1 MQRNAS
7 DPPAFD
13 PGVLLSGTAL
23 SGTAPTVLHD
33 ASPHRRGPR
42 PIPPGVPYHRVLAGE
57 KRRIG
62 RGILALVLLLG
73 GLFGFGGVLAA
84 LGSAIDEALGRVN
97 PIAGGTEFTPIYHAA
112 NLLSIALMIPW
123 SMFIQRWLYGV
134 KGASLHSVRSV
145 FRPAV
150 FGRAVLTLVPIWV
163 LYTTAFFLLSS
174 YTEGS
179 WRFSDLVAVF
189 VITLLLTPLQAA
201 GEEYNYRGVAFRVAA
216 SWGRGPR
223 AAMALGLAVS
233 SILFAAIHL
242 STDPWLN
249 LYYLTLG
256 VTFGLMTWRTGGLE
270 TSVVIHAANNTL
282 IYLIMI
288 VTHADPL
295 AGSDRSA
302 GAGSVVMLIP
312 CVLLVAI
319 IAVIWAR
326 TRRTGPALTPQH
338 SPSAR

>member
-1 MQRNAS
+1 MYRNDS
-7 DPPAFD
+7 NSPVFD
-13 PGVLLSGTAL
+13 PDALLPDN
-23 SGTAPTVLHD
+23 APTVLHD
-33 ASPHRRGPR
+33 ASQHRNGPR
-42 PIPPGVPYHRVLAGE
+42 PIPSGAPYHRVLAGE

-62 RGILALVLLLG
+62 RGILALVLLLV
-73 GLFGFGGVLAA
+73 GLFGFGGVLSA

-97 PIAGGTEFTPIYHAA
+97 PIAGGTEFTPIFQAA
-112 NLLSIALMIPW
+112 NLISIALMIPW

-134 KGASLHSVRSV
+134 KGSSLHSVLSA

-163 LYTTAFFLLSS
+163 LYMTVFFLLSP

-179 WRFSDLVAVF
+179 WQFSDLVGVF
-189 VITLLLTPLQAA
+189 VITLLLTPLQSA
-201 GEEYNYRGVAFRVAA
+201 GEEYGYRGLAFRVAA

-223 AAMALGLAVS
+223 TALVLGLAVS
-233 SILFAAIHL
+233 SVLFAAIHL

-249 LYYLTLG
+249 VYYLTLG
-256 VTFGLMTWRTGGLE
+256 VTFGLITWRTGGLE
-270 TSVVIHAANNTL
+270 TSVVIHAANNML
-282 IYLIMI
+282 AYLMMI

-302 GAGSVVMLIP
+302 GAGSIVMLIP

-319 IAVIWAR
+319 TAVIWAR
-326 TRRTGPALTPQH
+326 TRRTGPSLTP
-338 SPSAR
+338 

>member
-1 MQRNAS
+1 MHQDSFNS
-7 DPPAFD
+7 PAFD
-13 PGVLLSGTAL
+13 PGTLPPD
-23 SGTAPTVLHD
+23 TAPTVLYD
-33 ASPHRRGPR
+33 ASRDRRGPR
-42 PIPPGVPYHRVLAGE
+42 PVPPGVPYHLVLAGE

-62 RGILALVLLLG
+62 RGILALVLLLV
-73 GLFGFGGVLAA
+73 GLFGFGGVFAV

-97 PIAGGTEFTPIYHAA
+97 PIAGGTEFTPIFHAA
-112 NLLSIALMIPW
+112 NLISIALMIPW

-134 KGASLHSVRSV
+134 KGASLHSVLSV

-163 LYTTAFFLLSS
+163 LYMTVFFLLSP

-189 VITLLLTPLQAA
+189 VITLLLTPLQGA
-201 GEEYNYRGVAFRVAA
+201 GEEYGYRGLAFRVAA

-223 AAMALGLAVS
+223 TAMVLGLVVS

-270 TSVVIHAANNTL
+270 TAVVIHAANNTL
-282 IYLIMI
+282 AYLLGI

-302 GAGSVVMLIP
+302 GAGSIVMLIP

-319 IAVIWAR
+319 TAVIWAR
-326 TRRTGPALTPQH
+326 TRRTGPPLTPGNI
-338 SPSAR
+338 PSAR

>member
-1 MQRNAS
+1 MYRNDS
-7 DPPAFD
+7 NSPAFD
-13 PGVLLSGTAL
+13 PDALLPDN
-23 SGTAPTVLHD
+23 APTVLHD
-33 ASPHRRGPR
+33 ASQHRHGPR
-42 PIPPGVPYHRVLAGE
+42 PVPSGAPYHRVLAGK

-62 RGILALVLLLG
+62 RGILALVLLLV
-73 GLFGFGGVLAA
+73 GLFGFGGVLSA

-97 PIAGGTEFTPIYHAA
+97 PIAGGTEFTPIFHAA
-112 NLLSIALMIPW
+112 NLISIALMIPW

-134 KGASLHSVRSV
+134 KGSSLHSVLSA

-163 LYTTAFFLLSS
+163 LYMTVFFLLSP

-179 WRFSDLVAVF
+179 WQFSDLVAVF
-189 VITLLLTPLQAA
+189 VITLLLTPLQSA
-201 GEEYNYRGVAFRVAA
+201 GEEYGYRGLAFRVAA

-223 AAMALGLAVS
+223 TALVLGLAVS
-233 SILFAAIHL
+233 SVLFAAIHV

-249 LYYLTLG
+249 VCYLTLG
-256 VTFGLMTWRTGGLE
+256 VTFGLITWRTGGLE
-270 TSVVIHAANNTL
+270 TSVVIHAANNAL
-282 IYLIMI
+282 AYLMMI

-302 GAGSVVMLIP
+302 GAGSIVMLIP

-319 IAVIWAR
+319 TAVIWAR
-326 TRRTGPALTPQH
+326 TRRTGPPLTP
-338 SPSAR
+338 

>member
-1 MQRNAS
+1 MHS
-7 DPPAFD
+7 DSPVFD
-13 PGVLLSGTAL
+13 PGSLPPV
-23 SGTAPTVLHD
+23 TAPIVSHD
-33 ASPHRRGPR
+33 TSQLRRGPR

-57 KRRIG
+57 KRRVG
-62 RGILALVLLLG
+62 RGILALVLLLA
-73 GLFGFGGVLAA
+73 GLFGIGGVLSA
-84 LGSAIDEALGRVN
+84 LGSVIDQALGRVN
-97 PIAGGTEFTPIYHAA
+97 PIAGGTEFTPIFDAA
-112 NLLSIALMIPW
+112 NLIAIALMIPW
-123 SMFIQRWLYGV
+123 SMFVQRWLYGV
-134 KGASLHSVRSV
+134 KGSSLHFVLSA
-145 FRPAV
+145 FRLAV

-163 LYTTAFFLLSS
+163 LYMTVFFLLSP

-189 VITLLLTPLQAA
+189 VITLLLTPLQSA
-201 GEEYNYRGVAFRVAA
+201 GEEYSYRGLAFRVAA

-223 AAMALGLAVS
+223 TALVLGLVVS

-256 VTFGLMTWRTGGLE
+256 VTFGLITWRTGGLE

-282 IYLIMI
+282 AYLLMI

-302 GAGSVVMLIP
+302 GTGSIVMLIP

-319 IAVIWAR
+319 TAVLWAR
-326 TRRTGPALTPQH
+326 TRRTGPP
-338 SPSAR
+338 